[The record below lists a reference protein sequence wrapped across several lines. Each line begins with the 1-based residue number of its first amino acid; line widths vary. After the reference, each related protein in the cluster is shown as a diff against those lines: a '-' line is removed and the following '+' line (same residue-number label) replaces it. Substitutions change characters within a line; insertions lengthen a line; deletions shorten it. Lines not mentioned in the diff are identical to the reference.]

1 MDTEKKQSELDKRY
15 IRMASIWAENSYCQ
29 RRKVGALIVKDKMII
44 SDGYNGT
51 PSGFENVCED
61 ENNLTKPYV
70 LHAEANAITKI
81 ARSNNSSDGATM
93 YVTASPCIECAKL
106 IIQAGIKRVVYSE
119 HYRLEDGIELL
130 KRAGVEVIYT
140 ELLKKGIDMS
150 TKNSSRFTPVIIAIS
165 VVIGILIGTFYAKH
179 FAGNRL
185 GIINGSSNKL
195 NALLRIVDDQYVDT
209 VNMTDL
215 VEKAMPQILAELD
228 PHSTYIPAQN
238 LEEVNSELEGSF
250 SGIGIQFTIQNDT
263 IHVNA
268 VIQGGPSE
276 KVGLMAGDRIVTV
289 DDSLFVGKKVT
300 NERAMR
306 TLKGPKG
313 SQVKLGV
320 KRMGEK
326 DLLSFTITRGDIP
339 QNTVDA
345 AYMLN
350 DEIGYVKVSK
360 FGRTSHVELLNALAQ
375 LNHKKCKGLIID
387 LRGNTGGY
395 MEAAIRMVN
404 EFLPEGKLIVYTQGR
419 KYPRA
424 EEFAN
429 GTGSC
434 QKMPLVVLIDEG
446 SASASEIFTG
456 AIQDND
462 RGTIVGRRSFGKGL
476 VQQPIDFSDGSAIRL
491 TIARYYT
498 PAGRCIQ
505 RPYESGKDR
514 NYELDLFNRYE
525 HGEFFS
531 RDSIKQNENELY
543 YTSLGRPV
551 YGGGGIMPD
560 IFVPQDTTGVTS
572 YLSTAINRGL
582 TIQFTFQYTDNNRK
596 KLSQYETEEEL
607 LNYLRHQGLVEQFV
621 RFAESKGLKRRNIL
635 IQKSYKLLEK
645 NIYGNIIYN
654 MLGLEAYLQYFNKT
668 DATVNKGI
676 EILEKGEAFPKAPVA
691 VEEED
696 TKDKKNEKKKR
707 TAQAYR
713 IVEDPT
719 LYFDYAEASIS

>member
-1 MDTEKKQSELDKRY
+1 
-15 IRMASIWAENSYCQ
+15 
-29 RRKVGALIVKDKMII
+29 
-44 SDGYNGT
+44 
-51 PSGFENVCED
+51 
-61 ENNLTKPYV
+61 
-70 LHAEANAITKI
+70 
-81 ARSNNSSDGATM
+81 
-93 YVTASPCIECAKL
+93 
-106 IIQAGIKRVVYSE
+106 
-119 HYRLEDGIELL
+119 
-130 KRAGVEVIYT
+130 
-140 ELLKKGIDMS
+140 MS
-150 TKNSSRFTPVIIAIS
+150 TKNSSRFTPIIIAIS
-165 VVIGILIGTFYAKH
+165 VVAGILIGTFYARH
-179 FAGNRL
+179 FTGNRL

-195 NALLRIVDDQYVDT
+195 NALLHIVDDQYVDT

-238 LEEVNSELEGSF
+238 LEEVNSELEGKF

-268 VIQGGPSE
+268 VIPGGPSE
-276 KVGLMAGDRIVTV
+276 KVGLMAGDRIVMV
-289 DDSLFVGKKVT
+289 DDSLFVGKIVT

-326 DLLSFTITRGDIP
+326 DLLSFNITRGDIP
-339 QNTVDA
+339 QHTVEA
-345 AYMLN
+345 SYMLN
-350 DEIGYVKVSK
+350 DDIGYIKVSK
-360 FGRTSHVELLNALAQ
+360 FGRTSHVELLSSLAE
-375 LNHKKCKGLIID
+375 LNNQKCKGLIID
-387 LRGNTGGY
+387 LRDNTGGY

-434 QKMPLVVLIDEG
+434 QKMPLVVLINEG

-462 RGTIVGRRSFGKGL
+462 RGTIIGRRSFGKGL
-476 VQQPIDFSDGSAIRL
+476 VQQPIDFTDGSAIRL

-498 PAGRCIQ
+498 PSGRSIQ
-505 RPYESGKDR
+505 RPYQNGKDR
-514 NYELDLFNRYE
+514 NYELDIYNRYE

-543 YTSLGRPV
+543 HTSLGRSV

-560 IFVPQDTTGVTS
+560 IFVPQDTIGYTS
-572 YLSTAINRGL
+572 YIATVAGRGL
-582 TIQFTFQYTDNNRK
+582 TVQFTFQYTDNNRK
-596 KLSQYETEEEL
+596 KLSEFETEEEL
-607 LNYLRHQGLVEQFV
+607 LNYLRRQGLVEQFV
-621 RFAESKGLKRRNIL
+621 RFAESKGVKRRNIL

-645 NIYGNIIYN
+645 NIYGSIIYN
-654 MLGLEAYLQYFNKT
+654 MLGLEAHIKYFNKT
-668 DATVNKGI
+668 DATVLKGM
-676 EILEKGEAFPKAPVA
+676 EILENGEAFPKAPEVA
-691 VEEED
+691 EEED
-696 TKDKKNEKKKR
+696 ATKDMKDGKKKR
-707 TAQAYR
+707 TAKAYGT
-713 IVEDPT
+713 VEDPT
-719 LYFDYAEASIS
+719 RIFKIAEASIS